1 MQTLWSNHFNFMFF
15 DIKITLIEGSK
26 SSWAGAKVSSNLLI
40 LRYIKMRK
48 NSWQFLV
55 DKHSDQEF
63 LEIDWFDFCFEPFL
77 NIRSVDYKLLTCV
90 FIGVERYLFYDLFYE
105 GMESAGAEI
114 LGLSV
119 HLVGLLSD
127 LLDGLNKW
135 IRTSSVKVRVTFS
148 ASSNFCCWKIRLN
161 SGYLRIRTSSA
172 LLMGERLTLIGSLP
186 NSSGMRF

>member
-63 LEIDWFDFCFEPFL
+63 LEIDWFDFGFEPFL

>member
-63 LEIDWFDFCFEPFL
+63 LEID
-77 NIRSVDYKLLTCV
+77 
-90 FIGVERYLFYDLFYE
+90 
-105 GMESAGAEI
+105 
-114 LGLSV
+114 
-119 HLVGLLSD
+119 
-127 LLDGLNKW
+127 
-135 IRTSSVKVRVTFS
+135 
-148 ASSNFCCWKIRLN
+148 
-161 SGYLRIRTSSA
+161 
-172 LLMGERLTLIGSLP
+172 
-186 NSSGMRF
+186 